1 MRKTAIGKWAGIWL
15 AVLGGGMSVHAT
27 GHSLDQAKEISAI
40 IEPTDITKE
49 DAIRIALQQVKGRV
63 VHVELEKD
71 EGVLAYEIIIL
82 TEQNQVFEI
91 DVDVKTGKVIKVES
105 ENL

>member
-1 MRKTAIGKWAGIWL
+1 LARIFAQGESASMRKTAIGKWAGIWL

-27 GHSLDQAKEISAI
+27 GHSFDQAKEI
-40 IEPTDITKE
+40 
-49 DAIRIALQQVKGRV
+49 
-63 VHVELEKD
+63 
-71 EGVLAYEIIIL
+71 LA
-82 TEQNQVFEI
+82 EQNQLFEI